1 MPSKFGSYTEI
12 IQMNRFTWMNQILQ
26 SYKSQ
31 ANRAIK
37 LQV

>member
-1 MPSKFGSYTEI
+1 MQLNTN

-26 SYKSQ
+26 SYESQ